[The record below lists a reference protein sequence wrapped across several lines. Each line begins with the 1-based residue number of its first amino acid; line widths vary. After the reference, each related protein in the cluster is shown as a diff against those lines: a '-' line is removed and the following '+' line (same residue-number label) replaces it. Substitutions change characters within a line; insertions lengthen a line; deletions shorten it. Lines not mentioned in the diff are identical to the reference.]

1 MRECGVLMPVSSL
14 PGPYGIGSFGKQ
26 AYAFVDFLAQA
37 GQQIW
42 QILPLSPT
50 GYGDSPYQSCSAFA
64 INPYF
69 IDLDT
74 LREEG
79 LLEKE
84 EYGTIDWGESPE
96 AVDYGALYEG
106 RFTVLRQAYA
116 RFQAW
121 LPDDY
126 YTFCFWNE
134 DWLEDYALY
143 MTAKGL
149 NKMKAYPEWPAP
161 LRTRQPQALEQ
172 LRAENAEEL
181 GFWRFLQYQ
190 GYRQWMA
197 LKAYANKKG
206 VQILGD
212 IPIYVAADSADAW
225 AGGKLFQVDEE
236 GKLTRVA
243 GCPPDYFSED
253 GQLWGNPLY
262 DWPQHK
268 ASGYAW
274 WIRRVEHALTMY
286 DRLRI
291 DHFRAFDTYY
301 AIPAGRE
308 NARVGDWEYGPGMDL
323 FRALEAKL
331 GKLPIVA
338 EDLGDLFDS
347 VRVLLKESGYPG
359 MKVMQFAFGGT
370 PENEYL
376 PHNHIPNCVVY
387 PGTHDN
393 TTLRDWLKNGDPKEL
408 ARAKNYLG
416 LNAMEG
422 SVRGFLR
429 GVLSSCANLAVI
441 PMADWLELGAEGR
454 INTPGT
460 GMGNW
465 TWRAKEDAFAP
476 ALAQR
481 IRRTCARYGRCA
493 PLPEPEEA
501 RPVVPVKKSAQ
512 KEEPAE
518 TAAKT
523 PAAQTAEAAQ
533 KAAAK
538 AEKE

>member
-74 LREEG
+74 LRDEG

-106 RFTVLRQAYA
+106 RFAVLRRAYE

-149 NKMKAYPEWPAP
+149 KKMKAYPEWPAP

-172 LRAENAEEL
+172 LRKENAEEL

-197 LKAYANKKG
+197 LKAYANQKG

-262 DWPQHK
+262 DWDRMRED
-268 ASGYAW
+268 GFGW
-274 WIRRVEHALTMY
+274 WIRRIDGTGRLY
-286 DRLRI
+286 DVIRI
-291 DHFRAFDTYY
+291 DHFRGLDSYWAVPYGETT
-301 AIPAGRE
+301 AKNGHWVP
-308 NARVGDWEYGPGMDL
+308 GPGMDL
-323 FRALEAKL
+323 VDRLKGWFPQLEF
-331 GKLPIVA
+331 IA
-338 EDLGDLFDS
+338 EDLGYPTPGVQKLLHDS
-347 VRVLLKESGYPG
+347 GWPG
-359 MKVMQFAFGGT
+359 MKVLEFAFDSRDSS
-370 PENEYL
+370 NYL
-376 PHNHIPNCVVY
+376 PHTYTEHCICY
-387 PGTHDN
+387 TGTHDN
-393 TTLRDWLKNGDPKEL
+393 SPLALWRQEAKPEDIAYAQEYLALTEAEGFHWGVIRGGMSSVAEL
-408 ARAKNYLG
+408 FVAQMQDYLG
-416 LNAMEG
+416 LGEG
-422 SVRGFLR
+422 HRMNV
-429 GVLSSCANLAVI
+429 
-441 PMADWLELGAEGR
+441 
-454 INTPGT
+454 PGT
-460 GMGNW
+460 QSGNW
-465 TWRAKEDAFAP
+465 QWRLLPGELTP
-476 ALAQR
+476 ELAEK
-481 IRRTCARYGRCA
+481 IRRMTVLYGRA
-493 PLPEPEEA
+493 DRPEEQA
-501 RPVVPVKKSAQ
+501 
-512 KEEPAE
+512 EEPSEQPE
-518 TAAKT
+518 TAQE
-523 PAAQTAEAAQ
+523 P
-533 KAAAK
+533 
-538 AEKE
+538 

>member
-26 AYAFVDFLAQA
+26 AYAFVDFLAGA

-74 LREEG
+74 LRDEG
-79 LLEKE
+79 LLEEE
-84 EYGTIDWGESPE
+84 EYGTIDWGEEPN
-96 AVDYGALYEG
+96 AVDYGALYTG
-106 RFTVLRQAYA
+106 RFSVLRLAYN
-116 RFQAW
+116 RFKAW

-149 NKMKAYPEWPAP
+149 NKMKAYPEWPAA
-161 LRTRQPQALEQ
+161 LRTRQPRALEQ
-172 LRAENAEEL
+172 LREENADEL

-197 LKAYANKKG
+197 LKAYANGKG

-225 AGGKLFQVDEE
+225 AGGKLFQVDGE
-236 GKLTRVA
+236 GRLTRVA

-262 DWPQHK
+262 DWAQHK

-301 AIPAGRE
+301 AIPAGRT

-323 FRALEAKL
+323 FRTLEEKL

-359 MKVMQFAFGGT
+359 MKVMQFAFGST
-370 PENEYL
+370 AENEYL

-465 TWRAKEDAFAP
+465 VWRAREGSFKPE
-476 ALAQR
+476 LAQR

-493 PLPEPEEA
+493 PLPKPLEK
-501 RPVVPVKKSAQ
+501 R
-512 KEEPAE
+512 
-518 TAAKT
+518 
-523 PAAQTAEAAQ
+523 PAAPVIKTGKKAGEKAAEAAGRAS
-533 KAAAK
+533 AA
-538 AEKE
+538 E